1 MKFIENDI
9 VNKKIIK
16 LPLSNQQNQIMIKKI
31 LRVSLLLLLILS
43 SCSRDE
49 NQIENSI
56 IIEASQ
62 KTPLTPTQ
70 INAKIDESLN
80 TKGTLNWSEASSH
93 LLWSAVVHGNNIVTI
108 GFGNSKTNF
117 ERAKTAN
124 NAKIQNNLLAIIMK
138 YEGTTLDKI
147 LITADIDLN
156 LMDVII
162 EKQETIIALRQSKYI
177 RYVEP
182 ADYSYLN
189 VRNAESRSGSPS
201 NSINSSSSSGCG
213 YESQILAAADF
224 TTTTPNAKVPW
235 TFTQHNIPNAWN
247 VSTGRGIT
255 IGIIDTGVSP
265 NQSLLG
271 ANFNNGLS
279 TGRTIQKNGVYI
291 NSIWPWTTTTDG
303 VNDLCGH
310 GTSMAS
316 VAAAPRNDRGL
327 PVGVAY
333 NSNLV
338 TYRAAENVVIDGFQE
353 QEAVK
358 KAFTALGNNAKV
370 KIISM
375 SMGHIFSVG
384 KIEDAIKFAYGK
396 GKLIFC
402 AAGTSTSFTT
412 FVGVIFPAWMPE
424 TIAVTGVKEGATLQ
438 ACSDC
443 HTGGKV
449 EFTVAMQR
457 ATSGNTVPIS
467 SYYENQTDYVGGS
480 SVATATTAGI
490 AALVWAK
497 NPTWTRDQV
506 LTKMRQSANLFPN
519 RSSEY
524 GFGNV
529 NAFLAVQ

>member
-1 MKFIENDI
+1 MLKRI
-9 VNKKIIK
+9 
-16 LPLSNQQNQIMIKKI
+16 LPLF
-31 LRVSLLLLLILS
+31 LLTLILS
-43 SCSRDE
+43 LSCSREDSME
-49 NQIENSI
+49 NQKIVIPEN
-56 IIEASQ
+56 Q
-62 KTPLTPTQ
+62 KIPLTPAQ
-70 INAKIDESLN
+70 INAKIDAAINSN
-80 TKGTLNWSEASSH
+80 GTFNWRQADSY
-93 LLWSAVVHGNNIVTI
+93 LIWSAVVNGNNVVTI

-117 ERAKTAN
+117 ERAKTSN
-124 NAKIQNNLLAIIMK
+124 NAKLQNDLLAIIMK
-138 YEGTTLDKI
+138 YENTTLDKI
-147 LITADIDLN
+147 LISADTDLN

-162 EKQETIIALRQSKYI
+162 SKQETIIALRESKYI
-177 RYVEP
+177 RYIEP
-182 ADYSYLN
+182 GDYKYLAVRESLKGPGVSTNSN
-189 VRNAESRSGSPS
+189 VGT
-201 NSINSSSSSGCG
+201 SSGCG
-213 YESQILAAADF
+213 YDSEILDAADY
-224 TTTTPNAKVPW
+224 TTTTPNAKIPW

-247 VSTGRGIT
+247 ISTGSGVT
-255 IGIIDTGVSP
+255 IGIVDTGVSP

-279 TGRTIQKNGVYI
+279 SGRTIQKNGVYVD
-291 NSIWPWTTTTDG
+291 SIWPWSTGTDG

-316 VAAAPRNDRGL
+316 TAAAPRNDKGL

-333 NSNLV
+333 NANLV
-338 TYRAAENVVIDGFQE
+338 TYRAAYNVVLDGYQE
-353 QEAVK
+353 QEGVK
-358 KAFTALGNNAKV
+358 KAFTALGNNTKV

-375 SMGHIFSVG
+375 SMGYVFSVG

-424 TIAVTGVKEGATLQ
+424 TLAVTGVKEGSTYQ

-443 HTGGKV
+443 HTGSKV

-457 ATSGNTVPIS
+457 AVSGNTVPVS
-467 SYYENQTDYVGGS
+467 SYYENLTDYIGGS

-490 AALVWAK
+490 AALVWSK

-506 LTKMRQSANLFPN
+506 LNKMRQSASLYPN
-519 RSSEY
+519 KSAEY
-524 GFGNV
+524 GYGNV

>member
-1 MKFIENDI
+1 MSKRILKLFLLSII
-9 VNKKIIK
+9 V
-16 LPLSNQQNQIMIKKI
+16 LT
-31 LRVSLLLLLILS
+31 
-43 SCSRDE
+43 SCSKDE
-49 NQIENSI
+49 STNESTIVIED
-56 IIEASQ
+56 SQ
-62 KTPLTPTQ
+62 KAPLTPIQ
-70 INAKIDESLN
+70 INAKIDEFLTS
-80 TKGTLNWSEASSH
+80 KGTFNWSNASSY
-93 LLWSAVVHGNNIVTI
+93 LLWSAVVHGNNLVTI

-117 ERAKTAN
+117 ERAKTTN
-124 NAKIQNNLLAIIMK
+124 NSRIQNELISIILK
-138 YEGTTLDKI
+138 YEEITSDKF
-147 LITADIDLN
+147 LISADADLN
-156 LMDVII
+156 LIDVIVY
-162 EKQETIIALRQSKYI
+162 KQETIIALRKSKYI
-177 RYVEP
+177 RYIEP
-182 ADYSYLN
+182 ADYKYLD
-189 VRNAESRSGSPS
+189 VRNAESRS
-201 NSINSSSSSGCG
+201 SSGTSSGCG
-213 YESQILAAADF
+213 YESEVLSTSDF
-224 TTTTPNAKVPW
+224 TTITPNAKAPW
-235 TFTQHNIPNAWN
+235 TFYQHSIPNAWN
-247 VSTGRGIT
+247 ISTGRGIT

-271 ANFNNGLS
+271 SNFNNGLS
-279 TGRTIQKNGVYI
+279 SGRTIQKNGVYI
-291 NSIWPWTTTTDG
+291 DSIWPWSTTTDG

-316 VAAAPRNDRGL
+316 VAAAPRNDKGL

-333 NSNLV
+333 NANLV
-338 TYRAAENVVIDGFQE
+338 TYRAATNVVIDGFQE

-424 TIAVTGVKEGATLQ
+424 TVAVTGVKEGSTLS
-438 ACSDC
+438 ACDVC
-443 HTGGKV
+443 HTGSKV
-449 EFTVAMQR
+449 DFTVVMQR
-457 ATSGNTVPIS
+457 ASSGNTVPVD

-506 LTKMRQSANLFPN
+506 LTKMRQSASLYPN
-519 RSSEY
+519 RNADY